1 MLWTKYECLLFFYVR
16 ILGNFHWTK
25 LLVVNVL
32 ERAIVEVEIKLDNIK
47 KIIQF

>member
-1 MLWTKYECLLFFYVR
+1 MWTKYECLLFLYIR
-16 ILGNFHWTK
+16 ILGNFNWTK

-32 ERAIVEVEIKLDNIK
+32 ARAIVEVEIKLDNIK